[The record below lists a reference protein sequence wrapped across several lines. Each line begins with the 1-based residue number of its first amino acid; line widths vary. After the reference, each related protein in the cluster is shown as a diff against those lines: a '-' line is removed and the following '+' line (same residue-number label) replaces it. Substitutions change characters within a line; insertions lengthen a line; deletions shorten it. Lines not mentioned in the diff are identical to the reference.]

1 MCTFLKYQ
9 ETQSKTIYMIC
20 ADKIADEM
28 SKDEKLKVKILA
40 QGTREEMKKKMNSL
54 VYQPKFG

>member
-1 MCTFLKYQ
+1 
-9 ETQSKTIYMIC
+9 MIC

-28 SKDEKLKVKILA
+28 SKDEKLKVRILA